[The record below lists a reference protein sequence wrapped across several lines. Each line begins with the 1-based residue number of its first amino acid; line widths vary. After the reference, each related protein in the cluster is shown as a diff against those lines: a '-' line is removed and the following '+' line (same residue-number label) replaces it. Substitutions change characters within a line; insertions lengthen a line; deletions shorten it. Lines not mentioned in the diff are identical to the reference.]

1 MITELTVS
9 CANTA
14 DDTREEFLI
23 WNEGGLAEFLGD
35 DGLESVNTLLEGF
48 QREHDETDCANQIK
62 AFDVVSMVGS
72 DSMHFINDP
81 EIESALDVWREQDN
95 MDDISDPSYFNQWD
109 QSLNR
114 STWVLDGNPQNL
126 DPVLLTPEMLQQT
139 DKLNILLDSC
149 VDWCV
154 ESGIPWDSSSTGVI
168 SPNDQLCTLE
178 LVATGAN
185 YGVAKCQYGG
195 VFVTKGTLAFLQRTF
210 GHDQAGQVGDKF
222 RCWIS
227 FDGTRKHPWRTVV
240 NGIESYE
247 YKDLRAYQ

>member
-1 MITELTVS
+1 MITEVTVN
-9 CANTA
+9 CANPV

-23 WNEGGLAEFLGD
+23 WNEEGLNEFLGG
-35 DGLESVNTLLEGF
+35 DGLEDVNTLLEGM
-48 QREHDETDCANQIK
+48 QREQEDTDNAKSGIK
-62 AFDVVSMVGS
+62 AFNIVTMIGS

-81 EIESALDVWREQDN
+81 EIERALDVWREQDN
-95 MDDISDPSYFNQWD
+95 MDDISEPSYFKQWD
-109 QSLNR
+109 QSLNG
-114 STWVLDGNPQNL
+114 STWILDGNPQNL

-139 DKLNILLDSC
+139 DKLNILLDAG

-154 ESGIPWDSSSTGVI
+154 ASGIPRDSSTGVI
-168 SPNDQLCTLE
+168 AINDQLCTLE

-210 GHDQAGQVGDKF
+210 GAGQVGDKF

-247 YKDLRAYQ
+247 YEDLRADQ

>member
-1 MITELTVS
+1 MTGSMITEVTVS
-9 CANTA
+9 CANTV
-14 DDTREEFLI
+14 DDSCEDYLI
-23 WNEGGLAEFLGD
+23 WNEGGLNEFLGA
-35 DGLESVNTLLEGF
+35 DGLETVTTLLEGI
-48 QREHDETDCANQIK
+48 QREHEDTDSENQMK
-62 AFDVVSMVGS
+62 AFDIVRMVGS

-95 MDDISDPSYFNQWD
+95 MDDISEPSYFKQWD
-109 QSLNR
+109 QSLNG
-114 STWVLDGNPQNL
+114 STWILDGNPQNL

-139 DKLNILLDSC
+139 DKLNIL
-149 VDWCV
+149 
-154 ESGIPWDSSSTGVI
+154 WDEQCGVLVQ
-168 SPNDQLCTLE
+168 DQLCTLE

-210 GHDQAGQVGDKF
+210 GAGQRGDKF

-247 YKDLRAYQ
+247 YKDMRAYQ

>member
-1 MITELTVS
+1 MTGSMITEITVS
-9 CANTA
+9 CANTV
-14 DDTREEFLI
+14 DDSCEEYLI
-23 WNEGGLAEFLGD
+23 WNEGGLNEFLD
-35 DGLESVNTLLEGF
+35 ADGLETVTTLLEGI
-48 QREHDETDCANQIK
+48 QREHEDTDSANQMK
-62 AFDVVSMVGS
+62 AFDIVRMVGS

-95 MDDISDPSYFNQWD
+95 MDDISEPSYFKQWD
-109 QSLNR
+109 QSLNG
-114 STWVLDGNPQNL
+114 STWILDGNPQNL

-139 DKLNILLDSC
+139 DKLNIL
-149 VDWCV
+149 
-154 ESGIPWDSSSTGVI
+154 WDEQCGVLVQ
-168 SPNDQLCTLE
+168 DQLCTLE

-210 GHDQAGQVGDKF
+210 GAGQVGDKF

-247 YKDLRAYQ
+247 YKDMRAYQ

>member
-1 MITELTVS
+1 MITEVTVS
-9 CANTA
+9 CANTV
-14 DDTREEFLI
+14 DDSREEYLI
-23 WNEGGLAEFLGD
+23 WNEEGLNEFLGA
-35 DGLESVNTLLEGF
+35 DGLETVTTLLEGI
-48 QREHDETDCANQIK
+48 QREHGDTDSANQME
-62 AFDVVSMVGS
+62 AFDIVRMVGS
-72 DSMHFINDP
+72 DSMHFINDT

-95 MDDISDPSYFNQWD
+95 MDDISEPSYFKQWD

-126 DPVLLTPEMLQQT
+126 VPVLLTPEMLQQT
-139 DKLNILLDSC
+139 DKLNILLDAG

-154 ESGIPWDSSSTGVI
+154 ASNIPWDSPSTGVVV
-168 SPNDQLCTLE
+168 PNDQLCTLE

-210 GHDQAGQVGDKF
+210 GAGQVGDKF

-247 YKDLRAYQ
+247 YGDLRAYQ

>member
-1 MITELTVS
+1 MTGSMITEITVS
-9 CANTA
+9 CANTVY
-14 DDTREEFLI
+14 DSCEEYLI
-23 WNEGGLAEFLGD
+23 WNEGGLTEFLGA
-35 DGLESVNTLLEGF
+35 DGLDTVTTLLEGI
-48 QREHDETDCANQIK
+48 QREQEDTDIANQMK
-62 AFDVVSMVGS
+62 AFDIVRMVGS

-95 MDDISDPSYFNQWD
+95 MDDISEPSYFKQWD
-109 QSLNR
+109 QSLNG
-114 STWVLDGNPQNL
+114 STWILDGNPQNL

-139 DKLNILLDSC
+139 DKLNIL
-149 VDWCV
+149 
-154 ESGIPWDSSSTGVI
+154 WDEQCGVLVQ
-168 SPNDQLCTLE
+168 DQLCTLE

-210 GHDQAGQVGDKF
+210 GAGQVGDKF

>member
-1 MITELTVS
+1 MTGSMITEVTVS
-9 CANTA
+9 CANTV
-14 DDTREEFLI
+14 DDSREEYLI
-23 WNEGGLAEFLGD
+23 WNEEGLNEFLD
-35 DGLESVNTLLEGF
+35 ADGLETVTTLLEGI
-48 QREHDETDCANQIK
+48 QREQDDTDSANQMK
-62 AFDVVSMVGS
+62 AFDIVRMVGS
-72 DSMHFINDP
+72 DSMHFINDT

-95 MDDISDPSYFNQWD
+95 MDDISEPSYFKQWD
-109 QSLNR
+109 QSLNG
-114 STWVLDGNPQNL
+114 STWILDGNPQNL

-139 DKLNILLDSC
+139 DKLNIL
-149 VDWCV
+149 
-154 ESGIPWDSSSTGVI
+154 WDEQCGVLVQ
-168 SPNDQLCTLE
+168 DQLCTLE